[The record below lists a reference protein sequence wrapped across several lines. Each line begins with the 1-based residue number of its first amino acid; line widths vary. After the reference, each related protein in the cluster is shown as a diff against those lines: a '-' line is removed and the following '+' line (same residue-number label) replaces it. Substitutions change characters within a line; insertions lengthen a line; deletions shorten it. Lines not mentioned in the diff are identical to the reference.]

1 MPEFVLTTEELSLSF
16 SLLGQPEAGR
26 SLMVTQLGEMSEAEA
41 RARLMAAGH
50 SLIARGGMALGP
62 EGPVLNEDL
71 ARAVGLL
78 LRADFSVRYSR
89 ATSRRGVQPGLPLRP
104 EPHPG
109 APGWNR
115 ASPTA

>member
-78 LRADFSVRYSR
+78 LQADFSIRYSR
-89 ATSRRGVQPGLPLRP
+89 ATPTRSSTWPTTSARTSSWST
-104 EPHPG
+104 
-109 APGWNR
+109 GWNR